1 MSETRLEYYHNNRER
16 IIEKS
21 KKMYRENREAKLAYQ
36 KEYTAKRRAAGW
48 RPKKYPRKYVPKPRV
63 KYVLK
68 NPKPPR
74 ELKNPKKPKL
84 VPEPRKPKYEFKE
97 ASFSMTL
104 V

>member
-1 MSETRLEYYHNNRER
+1 MSDTRLEYYHNNRER

-21 KKMYRENREAKLAYQ
+21 KKVYRENREAKLAYQ

-48 RPKKYPRKYVPKPRV
+48 RPKKYDRKYVPKPRV

-74 ELKNPKKPKL
+74 ERKKPKL
-84 VPEPRKPKYEFKE
+84 LPEVRKPKYEFKE
-97 ASFSMTL
+97 ASFTMTL
-104 V
+104 D